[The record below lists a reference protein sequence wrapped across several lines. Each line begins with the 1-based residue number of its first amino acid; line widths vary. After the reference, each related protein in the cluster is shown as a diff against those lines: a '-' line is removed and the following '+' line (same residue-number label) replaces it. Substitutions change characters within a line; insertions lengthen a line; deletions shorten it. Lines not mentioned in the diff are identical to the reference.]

1 MHAAKPEQVGLQVS
15 AVQASANATTSSTDA
30 AKPVKQR
37 VDWVDL
43 AKGLTITLVV
53 LLHAVG
59 MLVRKDLTP
68 EFWTTINGY
77 LQPIRMPLFFAA
89 SGLFA
94 QGMISMAWG
103 KMLRSRVAHLFYLYM
118 VWLLLF
124 FVAHNVLPADV
135 RHGGYAK
142 FEAVI
147 RGTYL
152 PSSALWFIYGLAV
165 FAIVA
170 KLISRF
176 PLVVQFGCAIA
187 LSVSAYGRYGFFS
200 DIGFGWRNMAMY
212 FVYFLLALHARE
224 VVVAFSR
231 LANGWRVL
239 AAVGVYSAVYFPI
252 VMFNV
257 VDTRELRVVVTTA
270 GLGLGVLVAAWLVG
284 TKLGNVFQLIGTRTL
299 PVYVMMDILIAVVV
313 YVLLQVPGLTSLLAV
328 QVMLPILVTVTV
340 VALAL
345 GVHKVLLLGR
355 MDFLFELHPRLRGT
369 AKPKTPAPPVSAG
382 SVDALISDLQSTLRG
397 RATQG

>member
-1 MHAAKPEQVGLQVS
+1 MQSAQPTQSSLPLPTVAVDAPEPQRIKP
-15 AVQASANATTSSTDA
+15 
-30 AKPVKQR
+30 R
-37 VDWVDL
+37 VEWVDL

-68 EFWTTINGY
+68 EFWRDINAF

-94 QGMISMAWG
+94 QGMISMTWT
-103 KMLRSRVAHLFYLYM
+103 KMMRSRVAHLFYLYT
-118 VWLLLF
+118 VWLLMF
-124 FVAHNVLPADV
+124 FVAHNLLPEEV

-147 RGTYL
+147 RGLYL

-176 PLVVQFGCAIA
+176 PLAVQFGFAVA
-187 LSVSAYGRYGFFS
+187 LSISAYGRYGFFA

-212 FVYFLLALHARE
+212 FVYFLLALHAKQL
-224 VVVAFSR
+224 VVAFSR
-231 LANGWRVL
+231 LAKGWTVLVAL
-239 AAVGVYSAVYFPI
+239 AAYAAVYVPI
-252 VMFNV
+252 VKLNV
-257 VDTRELRVVVTTA
+257 FDARELRLLVTTI

-284 TKLGNVFQLIGTRTL
+284 TMVGNVFQSIGTRTL

-313 YVLLQVPGLTSLLAV
+313 ALLLKVPVLTALPGVGAVLPLLVTASVVILALTAHKLILLA
-328 QVMLPILVTVTV
+328 
-340 VALAL
+340 
-345 GVHKVLLLGR
+345 R
-355 MDFLFELHPRLRGT
+355 MDFLFELHPRLRGIAP
-369 AKPKTPAPPVSAG
+369 AKPRAQLTTP
-382 SVDALISDLQSTLRG
+382 
-397 RATQG
+397 